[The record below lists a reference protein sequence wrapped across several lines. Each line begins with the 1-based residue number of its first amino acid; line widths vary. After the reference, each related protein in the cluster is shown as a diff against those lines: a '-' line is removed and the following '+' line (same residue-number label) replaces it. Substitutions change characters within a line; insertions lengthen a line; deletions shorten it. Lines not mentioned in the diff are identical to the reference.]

1 MKSYFNSAV
10 DSMSINKKRFSH
22 TALICAEILI
32 ASLLISAQNTTAK
45 ISIDSTSPNIVQV
58 KGVISKQSNLNWF
71 FLKSVANA
79 DNLGARISDFQL
91 FDERSRVVVVKKL
104 ADGEYLAAPEATT
117 FQYRINLEPLPN
129 AAAKAH
135 VSWISGEQGILML
148 DDLLPQF
155 SANNQKAAVKISIE
169 LPTDWRI
176 ISGEKP
182 AGENI
187 YAVENVAGAVFVVGK
202 NWRETKTTNLNLAIS
217 GEWQFSDAAAA
228 QMADE
233 IYIEYVKLFG
243 EIPHGK
249 PQIILARLPK
259 TAKFGRWEAETRG
272 RNITIVSSDMPFNTQ
287 SLQRLHEQ
295 LRHEIFHLWMPNNLN
310 LSGNYDWFYEGFA
323 LYQSLRLGVQLNK
336 LRFNDF
342 LETLARAHS
351 IDSLQTQKT
360 SLIFA
365 SNNRWNGANTQVYA
379 RGMVVAFLI
388 DIAILRHSKGKKSL
402 DEVLREVYQKH
413 NIANSR
419 TDGNEAILAILQAN
433 KDLQPIIEKYI
444 KNTDK
449 IAWQNDLE
457 AVGIEFSEQNFTTK
471 LSVKAKPNGRQK
483 DLLDK
488 LGYNNW
494 RKLSLNKK

>member
-1 MKSYFNSAV
+1 MSKLRKTIFIFAFVFALTLQFFTKSAAQTIETRIKIESLSPTILKIEGEF
-10 DSMSINKKRFSH
+10 
-22 TALICAEILI
+22 AE
-32 ASLLISAQNTTAK
+32 QK
-45 ISIDSTSPNIVQV
+45 ER
-58 KGVISKQSNLNWF
+58 NLSFITNY
-71 FLKSVANA
+71 AGIE
-79 DNLGARISDFQL
+79 NLGARI
-91 FDERSRVVVVKKL
+91 FDVNLKSKIGQIVLYKKL
-104 ADGEYLAAPEATT
+104 IDGEFLAENDFSEFEYKLKLDVPK
-117 FQYRINLEPLPN
+117 QIS
-129 AAAKAH
+129 AH
-135 VSWISGEQGILML
+135 VSWISGERGILML
-148 DDLLPQF
+148 NDLLPLLKDKSSAKITLELPENWKISTNEKSL
-155 SANNQKAAVKISIE
+155 SANVFEVSEVEKAIFFIDKNIREKE
-169 LPTDWRI
+169 LNVGSSKLKLLV
-176 ISGEKP
+176 SGEFLFTD
-182 AGENI
+182 EQ
-187 YAVENVAGAVFVVGK
+187 
-202 NWRETKTTNLNLAIS
+202 AI
-217 GEWQFSDAAAA
+217 QAAS
-228 QMADE
+228 E
-233 IYIEYVKLFG
+233 IFAEYQKLFG
-243 EIPHGK
+243 AIPNK
-249 PQIILARLPK
+249 QAQILLIRFPSDV
-259 TAKFGRWEAETRG
+259 KFGRWEAETRG